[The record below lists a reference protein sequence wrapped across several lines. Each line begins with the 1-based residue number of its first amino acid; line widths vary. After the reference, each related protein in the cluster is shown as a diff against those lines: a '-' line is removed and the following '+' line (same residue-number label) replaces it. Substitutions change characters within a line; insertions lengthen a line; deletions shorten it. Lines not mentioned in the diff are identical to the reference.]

1 MRRADRLFDI
11 VQRLRGGRLV
21 TARRLAEML
30 EVSDRTIYR
39 DVADLIASGV
49 PIDGEAGVGYIMRSG
64 YDLPPLMFTKTEAEA
79 MVIGLRMAAAFTG
92 VRLAEAATEALVKI
106 EAVLPPD
113 LKRQMMATPVY
124 ATGVWLQAE
133 DRAQFD
139 LVQKAIDERLE
150 LAFVYRKEDGE
161 QTERSI
167 RPLVLNFWGRTWT
180 LGAWCLMRG
189 DFRVFRIDRM
199 LSVVAGPKFPVEKG
213 RTVVDFYRH
222 ARHERDDRS

>member
-1 MRRADRLFDI
+1 MRRADRLFDV

-30 EVSDRTIYR
+30 EVSERTIYR
-39 DVADLIASGV
+39 DVADLMASGV
-49 PIDGEAGVGYIMRSG
+49 PIEGEAGVGYIMRSG

-106 EAVLPPD
+106 EAVLPAD
-113 LKRQMMATPVY
+113 LKRQMTNTPVY
-124 ATGVWLQAE
+124 ANGIWLKDE

-139 LVQKAIDERLE
+139 LVQRSIDLRLE
-150 LAFVYRKEDGE
+150 LAFVYRKEDGSE
-161 QTERSI
+161 TERSI

-180 LGAWCLMRG
+180 LGAWCLMRS

-199 LSVVAGPKFPVEKG
+199 SGLVTGAVYPVEKG
-213 RTVVDFYRH
+213 RSVADFYRH
-222 ARHERDDRS
+222 ARHERGDAT